1 MRNAGTLMVTT
12 PSDREIALVCIFDA
26 PRYLV
31 FEAFTRPELLKRW
44 LYGPPDWSL
53 EVCEIDL
60 KVGGSLRYVW
70 SGPDGAE
77 MGLSGVHHEI
87 VPPQR
92 IVHTELFDED
102 WTGGETLVTTVL
114 DEQDGQ
120 ATVTMTILY
129 SSQEARDGALKS
141 GMEEGMAAS
150 YDRLAEL
157 LAETPA

>member
-12 PSDREIALVCIFDA
+12 PSDREIAIVRIFDA

-150 YDRLAEL
+150 YDRLAEP